1 MKYILMPCIGLI
13 WGSQFLLN
21 DIILKSF
28 SPLGLSALRM
38 FFGFISLSVMIFI
51 LPKERKKKLVLDKK
65 LLVLFIAL
73 GATDAAIPF
82 YLIGYGQTQLDSAV
96 VAIIL
101 GIIPVFT
108 ALLQNFV
115 GKGKK
120 SVRWEYTG
128 MAVAFVGLFILINPS
143 SDSFAGSFSG
153 YAAIL
158 GAAFCFAWAFMFMD
172 RIPSRISALHASR
185 FILMIYSIPFVL
197 YWFYVE
203 GFHLPA
209 DNQAWMSL
217 FILGMFASGIVYLF
231 YIQSVRIAGPT
242 FTSFSN
248 YLVPLIGTFL
258 GVLFLNEKFTLN
270 IALALVLT
278 ILGLIICNR
287 KS

>member
-1 MKYILMPCIGLI
+1 MKYILMLCIGLI

-21 DIILKSF
+21 DMILKSF
-28 SPLGLSALRM
+28 SPLGLAALRM
-38 FFGFISLSVMIFI
+38 FFGFITLSVLIFI
-51 LPKERKKKLVLDKK
+51 LPKERKKKVKLDKK

-108 ALLQNFV
+108 AILQNLV

-120 SVRWEYTG
+120 SGKWEYVG
-128 MAVAFVGLFILINPS
+128 MAVAFVGLYILIDPS
-143 SDSFAGSFSG
+143 ADSFSGSFSG

-185 FILMIYSIPFVL
+185 FILMIYSIPFL
-197 YWFYVE
+197 AYWLYVE
-203 GFHLPA
+203 GFQLPT
-209 DNQAWMSL
+209 DTQAWLSL

-258 GVLFLNEKFTLN
+258 GVIFLKEDFTIN
-270 IALALVLT
+270 IAMALVLT

>member
-1 MKYILMPCIGLI
+1 MKYILMLCIGLI

-21 DIILKSF
+21 DYILKHF
-28 SPLGLSALRM
+28 SPLGLAALRM
-38 FFGFISLSVMIFI
+38 FFGFITLSIMILLI
-51 LPKERKKKLVLDKK
+51 PKERKKKIKLDKK
-65 LLVLFIAL
+65 LLILFIAL

-82 YLIGYGQTQLDSAV
+82 YLIGYGQQQLDSAV

-108 ALLQNFV
+108 ALLQNLV
-115 GKGKK
+115 GKGQKAG
-120 SVRWEYTG
+120 RWQYIG

-143 SDSFAGSFSG
+143 ASSFSGSLKG

-172 RIPSRISALHASR
+172 RIPNSISALHASR
-185 FILMIYSIPFVL
+185 FILMLYSIPFLIYWL
-197 YWFYVE
+197 YAE
-203 GFHLPA
+203 GFNLPT
-209 DNQAWMSL
+209 DSKAWAYL
-217 FILGMFASGIVYLF
+217 FILGVFASGIVYLF

-248 YLVPLIGTFL
+248 YLVPLVGTFL
-258 GVLFLNEKFTLN
+258 GVFFLGESFTIN
-270 IALALVLT
+270 IALALIMT